1 MFMTI
6 TRDYGELS
14 CEMLRGCEYEMQDLP
29 VRENSRFGQPN
40 I

>member
-6 TRDYGELS
+6 TRDYGKLS
-14 CEMLRGCEYEMQDLP
+14 CAMLRGCEYKMQDLLVFWP
-29 VRENSRFGQPN
+29 AEYLMFK